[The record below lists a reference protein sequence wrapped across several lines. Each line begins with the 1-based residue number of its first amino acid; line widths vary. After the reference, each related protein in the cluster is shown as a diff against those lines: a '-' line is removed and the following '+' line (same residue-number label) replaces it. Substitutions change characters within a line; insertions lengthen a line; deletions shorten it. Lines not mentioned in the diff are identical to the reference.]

1 MIMYQRTTNET
12 KEATDLNSYVDGHEF
27 YRISPKIQQKFTLVL
42 HNNLYHRAPYFAALV
57 TVFSSAM
64 ATGQR
69 GLAGILILAA
79 RLGF

>member
-1 MIMYQRTTNET
+1 MYQRTVTNE
-12 KEATDLNSYVDGHEF
+12 KKGKGLNPDVVGHEF
-27 YRISPKIQQKFTLVL
+27 YQKSPKIQQKFTLVL
-42 HNNLYHRAPYFAALV
+42 HNNVYHGTPYSAALV
-57 TVFSSAM
+57 TLFSSAM